1 MRMPRRTLTL
11 SALCLAA
18 AAFGQIGDKAGEP
31 MVPLVPDNLIP
42 PSPAHTPQEQLK
54 TFQIAKG
61 YQISLVASDPQVGDP
76 VAAQFGPD
84 GRLWVVEMQGY
95 MPNLDG
101 TTEDQPHGRV
111 VVLEDKDGDGIFET
125 STVFLDKVVMPR
137 ALALHRDGV
146 LVGAPPHLWFCR
158 DTNGDGKADEKIEVA
173 TDFGVRVDPS
183 RPQLANPERAP
194 NAMLWGHDNWLYVG
208 AYTARF
214 KFKDGRWL
222 RGLSN
227 FRGQWGLSQDDFGH
241 LYHNSNSDQMRAD
254 VIPSSYLNRNPNLG
268 RATGLNWKVA
278 KEQLVWPIRVNPGI
292 NRGYRPEMLREFKL
306 KEFTAAC
313 APWIYRADLFPA
325 DAYGNAFVCE
335 PAGNLIKRNVVKSE
349 GGALV
354 GTPYYDQTEF
364 LASTDERFRPVNLLT
379 GPDGALYV
387 IDLYRGII
395 QHRIS
400 LTTYLREQIVKR
412 GLDKPL
418 ALGRV
423 WRIAPEGATEF
434 KTAKKLSAM
443 TPAELVAEL
452 ASGNSWRRETAQRL
466 LVEAAPDAAVDA
478 ALVALAKDSPFATP
492 MGRVHALWTLEGRG
506 AVKAEAVLAG
516 MAHDDPRVRAAAIRV
531 SEALMASPDRD
542 AIVARWTELA
552 ATEAVTEV
560 QQQLA
565 LSIGE
570 AKSLAADLAGAALIT
585 RAGEVAFIQDAFISG
600 LEGREVGLFEVVMK
614 KPTDYAKTLPA
625 ALLRCVFSTR
635 KPAQV
640 EKALAIIAALPLKSQ
655 QVTLLGSL
663 VTHPTIT
670 AKRPVKL
677 TAEPASLV
685 KLSKSKDAAM
695 VKALAWFKS
704 TVVWP
709 GKPGVVVPV
718 VKALTNEQQILFDSG
733 KQTFAGLCAACHQ
746 PTGKGLDGLA
756 PPLADS
762 EWVNGDPE
770 RIIKVVMHG
779 LRGPIKVKG
788 VAYSYDMPAAG
799 FLTDEQ
805 IAGVLTYIRREWDH
819 EAAPVPL
826 DLVQKIRA
834 ETKGRT
840 DAWTEGELQK
850 K

>member
-11 SALCLAA
+11 AALCLAA
-18 AAFGQIGDKAGEP
+18 ASFAQIGDKVGEP
-31 MVPLVPDNLIP
+31 QMQLVPENLIP
-42 PSPAHTPQEQLK
+42 PSPAHTPQEELK

-61 YQISLVASDPQVGDP
+61 YQISLVASDPQIGDP

-84 GRLWVVEMQGY
+84 GRLWIVEMQGY

-101 TTEDQPHGRV
+101 TTEDQPHGRLS
-111 VVLEDKDGDGIFET
+111 VLEDTNGDGVFDK
-125 STVFLDKVVMPR
+125 STVFLDNIVMPR
-137 ALALHRDGV
+137 AIALHRDGV

-173 TDFGVRVDPS
+173 TDFGVRVDPA

-194 NAMLWGHDNWLYVG
+194 NALLWGHDNWLYVG
-208 AYTARF
+208 AYAARF

-268 RATGLNWKVA
+268 RTTGLNWKVA

-423 WRIAPEGATEF
+423 WRIAPEGAAVAP
-434 KTAKKLSAM
+434 AKKLSAM

-614 KPTDYAKTLPA
+614 KPADYAKTLPA

-663 VTHPTIT
+663 ATHPTVT

-677 TAEPASLV
+677 AAEPASLA
-685 KLSKSKDAAM
+685 KLAKSKDTAM

>member
-1 MRMPRRTLTL
+1 MRMPRRTLPL
-11 SALCLAA
+11 AALCLAA
-18 AAFGQIGDKAGEP
+18 AAFAQIGDKAGEP
-31 MVPLVPDNLIP
+31 QVQLVPDNQIP
-42 PSPAHTPQEQLK
+42 PSPALTPQQQLK
-54 TFQIAKG
+54 TFQLAKG
-61 YQISLVASDPQVGDP
+61 FQISLVASDPQVGDP

-95 MPNLDG
+95 MPDLDG

-111 VVLEDKDGDGIFET
+111 VVLEDKDGDGVFET

-137 ALALHRDGV
+137 AIALHRDGV

-158 DTNGDGKADEKIEVA
+158 DTNGDGKADEKTEIA

-194 NAMLWGHDNWLYVG
+194 NALLWGHDGWLYAG

-214 KFKDGRWL
+214 KFKDGRWV

-241 LYHNSNSDQMRAD
+241 LFHNSNSDQMRAD
-254 VIPSSYLNRNPNLG
+254 VIPSAYLNRNPNLG
-268 RATGLNWKVA
+268 RTTGLNWKVA
-278 KEQLVWPIRVNPGI
+278 KEQFVWPIRVNPGI
-292 NRGYRPEMLREFKL
+292 NRGYRPEMLRDFKL
-306 KEFTAAC
+306 KECTAAC
-313 APWIYRADLFPA
+313 GPWVYRSDLFPA

-354 GTPYYDQTEF
+354 ATPYYDQTEF

-423 WRIAPEGATEF
+423 WRIAPEGAVVAP
-434 KTAKKLSAM
+434 AKKLSAM
-443 TPAELVAEL
+443 SPTELVAEL

-466 LVEAAPDAAVDA
+466 LVEAAPDAALDA
-478 ALVALAKDSPFATP
+478 ALVALAKDSASP

-516 MAHDDPRVRAAAIRV
+516 MAHADPRVRAAAIRV

-552 ATEAVTEV
+552 GTEDVTEV

-565 LSIGE
+565 LSLGE
-570 AKSLAADLAGAALIT
+570 AKSPAADLVGAALIT
-585 RAGEVAFIQDAFISG
+585 RASEVAFIQDAFLSG
-600 LEGREVGLFEVVMK
+600 LEGREIDLFEAVLK
-614 KPTDYAKTLPA
+614 KPAAYPKTLPA

-655 QVTLLGSL
+655 QLTLLGSL
-663 VTHPTIT
+663 ATHPTVT

-677 TAEPASLV
+677 AAEPASLA

-718 VKALTNEQQILFDSG
+718 VKPLTNEEQALFDNG

-770 RIIKVVMHG
+770 RINKVVMHG

-788 VAYSYDMPAAG
+788 LSYSYDMPAAG
-799 FLTDEQ
+799 FLSDEQ

-819 EAAPVPL
+819 EASPVPV
-826 DLVQKIRA
+826 DLVKKIR
-834 ETKGRT
+834 EEHKGRT
-840 DAWTEGELQK
+840 DAWTEPELGK

>member
-1 MRMPRRTLTL
+1 MRMPRRTLSL
-11 SALCLAA
+11 VALCLAA
-18 AAFGQIGDKAGEP
+18 VACAQIGDKAGEAQ
-31 MVPLVPDNLIP
+31 MQLVPDALIP
-42 PSPAHTPQEQLK
+42 PSPALTPQEELK

-61 YQISLVASDPQVGDP
+61 YQISLAASDPQVGDP

-95 MPNLDG
+95 MPDLDG

-111 VVLEDKDGDGIFET
+111 VVLEDKDGDGVFET
-125 STVFLDKVVMPR
+125 SRVFLDKVVMPR

-158 DTNGDGKADEKIEVA
+158 DTNGDGKADEKTEVA
-173 TDFGVRVDPS
+173 TDFGVRVDPA
-183 RPQLANPERAP
+183 RPALANPERAP
-194 NAMLWGHDNWLYVG
+194 NALLWGHDNWLYVG

-214 KFKDGRWL
+214 KFKDGRWV

-227 FRGQWGLSQDDFGH
+227 FRGQWGLSQDDYGH
-241 LYHNSNSDQMRAD
+241 LFHNSNSDQMRAD

-268 RATGLNWKVA
+268 RTTGLNWKVA

-313 APWIYRADLFPA
+313 SPTIYRSDFFPA

-349 GGALV
+349 GGTLV
-354 GTPYYDQTEF
+354 ATPYYDQTEF

-423 WRIAPEGATEF
+423 WRIAPEGAAIVP
-434 KTAKKLSAM
+434 AKKLSAM

-466 LVEAAPDAAVDA
+466 LVEAAPDAAIDA
-478 ALVALAKDSPFATP
+478 ALVALAKDSASP

-516 MAHDDPRVRAAAIRV
+516 MAHADPRVRAAAIRV
-531 SEALMASPDRD
+531 SESLMATPDRD

-552 ATEAVTEV
+552 VSETVTEV

-570 AKSLAADLAGAALIT
+570 AKSPSADLAGAALVT
-585 RAGEVAFIQDAFISG
+585 RAADVAFIQDAFVSG
-600 LEGREVGLFEVVMK
+600 LEGREIDLFEAVLK
-614 KPTDYAKTLPA
+614 KPAAYAKTLPA

-640 EKALAIIAALPLKSQ
+640 EKALAIIAALPLRSQ

-663 VTHPTIT
+663 TTHPTVT

-677 TAEPASLV
+677 AAEPASLA

-709 GKPGVVVPV
+709 GKPGVIVPV
-718 VKALTNEQQILFDSG
+718 VKPLTNAEQAMFDSG

-746 PTGKGLDGLA
+746 PTGRGLEGLA

-788 VAYSYDMPAAG
+788 LSYSYDMPAAG
-799 FLTDEQ
+799 FLSDEQ

-819 EAAPVPL
+819 EASPVSL

-840 DAWTEGELQK
+840 DAWTEGELLK

>member
-1 MRMPRRTLTL
+1 MRMPRRTL
-11 SALCLAA
+11 SVAALCLAA
-18 AAFGQIGDKAGEP
+18 AVSAQIGDKAGEP
-31 MVPLVPDNLIP
+31 QMQLVPDALIP
-42 PSPAHTPQEQLK
+42 PAPVLTPQQELK
-54 TFQIAKG
+54 TFQLAKG

-95 MPNLDG
+95 MPDLDG

-111 VVLEDKDGDGIFET
+111 VVLEDKDGDGVFET

-137 ALALHRDGV
+137 AIALHRDGV

-183 RPQLANPERAP
+183 RPALANPERAP
-194 NAMLWGHDNWLYVG
+194 NALLWGHDNWLYVG

-214 KFKDGRWL
+214 KFNDGRWV

-241 LYHNSNSDQMRAD
+241 LFHNSNSDQLRAD
-254 VIPSSYLNRNPNLG
+254 VIPSSYLNRSPNLG
-268 RATGLNWKVA
+268 RTTGLNWKVA

-354 GTPYYDQTEF
+354 ATPYYDQAEF

-423 WRIAPEGATEF
+423 WRIAPEGAVVAP
-434 KTAKKLSAM
+434 AKKLSAM
-443 TPAELVAEL
+443 TPTELVTEL
-452 ASGNSWRRETAQRL
+452 ARGNAWRRETAQRL
-466 LVEAAPDAAVDA
+466 LVEAAPDATLDA
-478 ALVALAKDSPFATP
+478 ALVACAQESAAP

-516 MAHDDPRVRAAAIRV
+516 MAHADPRVRAAAIRV
-531 SEALMASPDRD
+531 SEALMASPERD
-542 AIVARWTELA
+542 AIVARWIELA
-552 ATEAVTEV
+552 ATETVTEV

-565 LSIGE
+565 LSLGE
-570 AKSLAADLAGAALIT
+570 AKSPAADLAGAALVT
-585 RAGEVAFIQDAFISG
+585 RAADVAFIQDAFVSG
-600 LEGREVGLFEVVMK
+600 LEGREVDLFEVVMK
-614 KPTDYAKTLPA
+614 KPADFAKTLPA

-640 EKALAIIAALPLKSQ
+640 EKALAIIAGLPFKSQ
-655 QVTLLGSL
+655 QLTLLGSL
-663 VTHPTIT
+663 ATHPTVT

-677 TAEPASLV
+677 AAEPASLA
-685 KLSKSKDAAM
+685 KLAKSKDAGM
-695 VKALAWFKS
+695 IKALAWFKS

-718 VKALTNEQQILFDSG
+718 VKPLTNQEQALFDSG
-733 KQTFAGLCAACHQ
+733 KQTFLGLCAACHQ
-746 PTGKGLDGLA
+746 TTGKGLDGLA

-788 VAYSYDMPAAG
+788 STYSYDMPAAG

-805 IAGVLTYIRREWDH
+805 IAGVLTYVRREWDH
-819 EAAPVPL
+819 EASPVPVE
-826 DLVQKIRA
+826 LVRKIRA

-840 DAWTEGELQK
+840 DAWTEPELSSR
-850 K
+850 

>member
-11 SALCLAA
+11 TALCLAA
-18 AAFGQIGDKAGEP
+18 ASLAQIGDKVGEP
-31 MVPLVPDNLIP
+31 QMQLVPENLIP
-42 PSPAHTPQEQLK
+42 PSPAHTPQEELK

-61 YQISLVASDPQVGDP
+61 YQISLVASDPQIGDP

-84 GRLWVVEMQGY
+84 GRLWIVEMQGY

-101 TTEDQPHGRV
+101 TTEDQPHGRIS
-111 VVLEDKDGDGIFET
+111 VLEDTNGDGVFDK
-125 STVFLDKVVMPR
+125 STVFLDNIVMPR
-137 ALALHRDGV
+137 AIALHRDGV

-173 TDFGVRVDPS
+173 TDFGVRVDPA

-194 NAMLWGHDNWLYVG
+194 NALLWGHDNWLYVG
-208 AYTARF
+208 AYAARF

-241 LYHNSNSDQMRAD
+241 LFHNSNSDQMRAD

-268 RATGLNWKVA
+268 RTTGLNWKVA

-313 APWIYRADLFPA
+313 SPWIYRADLFPA

-349 GGALV
+349 GGTLV
-354 GTPYYDQTEF
+354 ATPYYDQTEF

-423 WRIAPEGATEF
+423 WRIAPEGAVVAP
-434 KTAKKLSAM
+434 AKKLSAM
-443 TPAELVAEL
+443 PPAELVAEL

-466 LVEAAPDAAVDA
+466 LVEAAPGAAVDA
-478 ALVALAKDSPFATP
+478 ALVALAKDSASP

-552 ATEAVTEV
+552 ATEAATEV

-570 AKSLAADLAGAALIT
+570 AKSLESDLAGAALVT
-585 RAGEVAFIQDAFISG
+585 RAGEAAFIQDAFISG
-600 LEGREVGLFEVVMK
+600 LEGREIGLFEVVMK
-614 KPTDYAKTLPA
+614 KPTAYAKTLPA

-640 EKALAIIAALPLKSQ
+640 EKALAIIGALPLKSQ

-663 VTHPTIT
+663 ATHPTVT

-677 TAEPASLV
+677 TAEPASLA
-685 KLSKSKDAAM
+685 KLAKSKDAAM

-718 VKALTNEQQILFDSG
+718 VKALTNDQQILFDSG

-746 PTGKGLDGLA
+746 PTGKGLEGLA

-788 VAYSYDMPAAG
+788 LSYSYDMPAAG

-819 EAAPVPL
+819 EASPVPL

-840 DAWTEGELQK
+840 DAWTESELQK

>member
-1 MRMPRRTLTL
+1 MRMPRRTLSL
-11 SALCLAA
+11 AALCLAA
-18 AAFGQIGDKAGEP
+18 AACAQIGDKAGEAQ
-31 MVPLVPDNLIP
+31 MQLVPDGLIP
-42 PSPAHTPQEQLK
+42 PSPALTPQEELK

-61 YQISLVASDPQVGDP
+61 YQISLAASDPQVGDP

-95 MPNLDG
+95 MPDLDA

-111 VVLEDKDGDGIFET
+111 VVLEDKDGDGVFET

-173 TDFGVRVDPS
+173 TDFGVRVDPA

-214 KFKDGRWL
+214 KFKDGRWQ

-227 FRGQWGLSQDDFGH
+227 FRGQWGLAQDDYGH
-241 LYHNSNSDQMRAD
+241 LFHNSNSDQMRAD

-268 RATGLNWKVA
+268 RTTGLNWKVA

-313 APWIYRADLFPA
+313 SPYIYRSDLFPG

-349 GGALV
+349 GGTLV
-354 GTPYYDQTEF
+354 ATPYYDQTEF

-379 GPDGALYV
+379 GPEGALYV

-423 WRIAPEGATEF
+423 WRIAPEGAAVVP
-434 KTAKKLSAM
+434 AKKLSAM

-466 LVEAAPDAAVDA
+466 LVEAAQDDAIDA
-478 ALVALAKDSPFATP
+478 ALVALAKDSTSP

-516 MAHDDPRVRAAAIRV
+516 MAHADPRVRAAAIRV
-531 SEALMASPDRD
+531 SESLMATSDRD

-552 ATEAVTEV
+552 ASEAVTEV

-570 AKSLAADLAGAALIT
+570 AKAPAADLAGAALVT
-585 RAGEVAFIQDAFISG
+585 RAADVAFIQDAFVSG
-600 LEGREVGLFEVVMK
+600 LEGREIDLLEAVLK
-614 KPTDYAKTLPA
+614 KPAAYAKTLPA

-640 EKALAIIAALPLKSQ
+640 EKALAIIAALPLRSQ

-663 VTHPTIT
+663 TTHPTVT

-677 TAEPASLV
+677 AAEPASLA

-695 VKALAWFKS
+695 IKALAWFKS

-709 GKPGVVVPV
+709 GKPGVVVSV
-718 VKALTNEQQILFDSG
+718 VKPLTNEQQLLFDSG
-733 KQTFAGLCAACHQ
+733 KQTYAGLCTACHQ
-746 PTGKGLDGLA
+746 PTGKGLEGLA

-770 RIIKVVMHG
+770 RIVKVVMHG

-788 VAYSYDMPAAG
+788 LSYNYDMPAAG
-799 FLTDEQ
+799 FLSDEQ

-819 EAAPVPL
+819 EASPVPL

-840 DAWTEGELQK
+840 DAWTEGEFK
-850 K
+850 AK

>member
-1 MRMPRRTLTL
+1 MRMPRRTLSL
-11 SALCLAA
+11 AALCLAA
-18 AAFGQIGDKAGEP
+18 AACAQIGDKAGEAQ
-31 MVPLVPDNLIP
+31 MQLVPDGLIP
-42 PSPAHTPQEQLK
+42 PSPALTPQEELK

-61 YQISLVASDPQVGDP
+61 YQISLAASDPQVGDP

-95 MPNLDG
+95 MPDLDA

-111 VVLEDKDGDGIFET
+111 VVLEDKDGDGVFET

-173 TDFGVRVDPS
+173 TDFGVRVDPA

-214 KFKDGRWL
+214 KFKDGRWQ

-227 FRGQWGLSQDDFGH
+227 FRGQWGLSQDDYGH
-241 LYHNSNSDQMRAD
+241 LFHNSNSDQMRAD

-268 RATGLNWKVA
+268 RTSGLNWKVA

-313 APWIYRADLFPA
+313 SPYIYRSDLFPG

-349 GGALV
+349 GGTLV
-354 GTPYYDQTEF
+354 ATPYYDQTEF
-364 LASTDERFRPVNLLT
+364 LASTDERFRPVSLLT
-379 GPDGALYV
+379 GPEGALYV

-418 ALGRV
+418 ALGRI
-423 WRIAPEGATEF
+423 WRIAPEGAAVVP
-434 KTAKKLSAM
+434 AKKLSAM

-466 LVEAAPDAAVDA
+466 LVEAAPDAAIDA
-478 ALVALAKDSPFATP
+478 ALVALAKDSTSP

-516 MAHDDPRVRAAAIRV
+516 MAHADPRVRAAAIRV
-531 SEALMASPDRD
+531 SESLMATSDRD
-542 AIVARWTELA
+542 AIVARWTSLA
-552 ATEAVTEV
+552 ASEAVTEV

-570 AKSLAADLAGAALIT
+570 AKAPAADLAGAALVT
-585 RAGEVAFIQDAFISG
+585 RAADVAFIQDAFVSG
-600 LEGREVGLFEVVMK
+600 LEGREIDLLEAVLK
-614 KPTDYAKTLPA
+614 KPAAYAKTLPA

-640 EKALAIIAALPLKSQ
+640 EKALAIIAALPLRSQ

-663 VTHPTIT
+663 TTHPTVT

-677 TAEPASLV
+677 AAEPASLA

-695 VKALAWFKS
+695 IKALAWFKN

-709 GKPGVVVPV
+709 GKPGVVVSV
-718 VKALTNEQQILFDSG
+718 VKPLTNEQQLLFDSG
-733 KQTFAGLCAACHQ
+733 KQTYAGLCTACHQ
-746 PTGKGLDGLA
+746 PTGKGLEGLA
-756 PPLADS
+756 PPLAES
-762 EWVNGDPE
+762 EWVLGDPE
-770 RIIKVVMHG
+770 RIVKVVMHG

-840 DAWTEGELQK
+840 DAWTEGEFK
-850 K
+850 AK

>member
-1 MRMPRRTLTL
+1 MRMPRRTLSL
-11 SALCLAA
+11 AALCLAA
-18 AAFGQIGDKAGEP
+18 VACAQIGDKAGEP
-31 MVPLVPDNLIP
+31 QMQLVPDALIP
-42 PSPAHTPQEQLK
+42 PSPALTPQEELK
-54 TFQIAKG
+54 TFQLAKG
-61 YQISLVASDPQVGDP
+61 YQISLAASDPQVGDP

-95 MPNLDG
+95 MPDLDG

-111 VVLEDKDGDGIFET
+111 VVMEDKDGDGVFET
-125 STVFLDKVVMPR
+125 STVFLDNVVMPR

-173 TDFGVRVDPS
+173 TDFGVRVDPA

-194 NAMLWGHDNWLYVG
+194 NALLWGHDNWLYVG

-214 KFKDGRWL
+214 KFKDGRWQ

-227 FRGQWGLSQDDFGH
+227 FHGQWGLSQDDYGH
-241 LYHNSNSDQMRAD
+241 LFHNSNSDQMRAD

-268 RATGLNWKVA
+268 RTTGLNWKVA

-313 APWIYRADLFPA
+313 SPTIYRSDFFPT

-349 GGALV
+349 GGTLV
-354 GTPYYDQTEF
+354 ATPYYDQTEF
-364 LASTDERFRPVNLLT
+364 LASTDERFRPVSLLT

-423 WRIAPEGATEF
+423 WRIAPEGAAVVP
-434 KTAKKLSAM
+434 AKKLSVM

-466 LVEAAPDAAVDA
+466 LVEAAPDATIDA
-478 ALVALAKDSPFATP
+478 ALVALAKDSTSP

-506 AVKAEAVLAG
+506 TVKAEAVLAG
-516 MAHDDPRVRAAAIRV
+516 MAHADPRVRAAATRV

-552 ATEAVTEV
+552 ATETVAEV

-570 AKSLAADLAGAALIT
+570 AKSLASDLAGAALVT
-585 RAGEVAFIQDAFISG
+585 RAGDVAFIQDAFVSG
-600 LEGREVGLFEVVMK
+600 LEGREIDLFEAVLK
-614 KPTDYAKTLPA
+614 KPAAFAKTLPA

-663 VTHPTIT
+663 TTHPTVT

-677 TAEPASLV
+677 AAEPASLA

-695 VKALAWFKS
+695 IKALAWFKS

-718 VKALTNEQQILFDSG
+718 VKPLTNEQQALFDSG

-746 PTGKGLDGLA
+746 PTGRGLEGLA

-762 EWVNGDPE
+762 EWVNGDQE

-788 VAYSYDMPAAG
+788 LSYSYDMPAAG
-799 FLTDEQ
+799 FLSDEQ

-819 EAAPVPL
+819 EASPVPL

-834 ETKGRT
+834 ETKGRS
-840 DAWTEGELQK
+840 DAWTEGELLK
-850 K
+850 R

>member
-1 MRMPRRTLTL
+1 MPRRTLTL
-11 SALCLAA
+11 AVLCLAA
-18 AAFGQIGDKAGEP
+18 AALAQIGDKAGEP
-31 MVPLVPDNLIP
+31 QMQLVPDNQIP
-42 PSPAHTPQEQLK
+42 PAPARTPQEELK
-54 TFQIAKG
+54 TFQLAKG
-61 YQISLVASDPQVGDP
+61 FQISLVASDPQVGDP

-95 MPNLDG
+95 MPDLDG
-101 TTEDQPHGRV
+101 TTEDQPRGRV
-111 VVLEDKDGDGIFET
+111 VVLEDKDGDGVFET
-125 STVFLDKVVMPR
+125 STVFLDNVVMPR

-158 DTNGDGKADEKIEVA
+158 DTNGDGKADEKIEIA

-183 RPQLANPERAP
+183 RPALANPERAP
-194 NAMLWGHDNWLYVG
+194 NALLWGHDNWLYVG

-214 KFKDGRWL
+214 KFKDGRWV

-241 LYHNSNSDQMRAD
+241 LFHNSNSDQLRAD
-254 VIPSSYLNRNPNLG
+254 VIPSSYLNRNPNLN
-268 RATGLNWKVA
+268 RTTGLNWKVA

-313 APWIYRADLFPA
+313 SPWIYRADLFPA

-354 GTPYYDQTEF
+354 ATPYYDQTEF

-387 IDLYRGII
+387 IDLYRGVI

-423 WRIAPEGATEF
+423 WRIAPEGVAVAR
-434 KTAKKLSAM
+434 AKKLSAM
-443 TPAELVAEL
+443 TPTELVAEL
-452 ASGNSWRRETAQRL
+452 ASGNAWRRETAQRL
-466 LVEAAPDAAVDA
+466 LVEASPDATIDA
-478 ALVALAKDSPFATP
+478 ALVALAKDSASP

-516 MAHDDPRVRAAAIRV
+516 MAHVDPRVRAAAIRV
-531 SEALMASPDRD
+531 SESLMASSDRD

-552 ATEAVTEV
+552 ATETVTEV
-560 QQQLA
+560 QQQIA

-570 AKSLAADLAGAALIT
+570 AKSLESDLAGAALVT
-585 RAGEVAFIQDAFISG
+585 RAGDVAFIQDAFLSG
-600 LEGREVGLFEVVMK
+600 LEGREIGLFEAVMK
-614 KPTDYAKTLPA
+614 KPADYAKTLPA

-663 VTHPTIT
+663 ATHPTVT

-677 TAEPASLV
+677 AAEPASLA
-685 KLSKSKDAAM
+685 KLAKSKDTAM
-695 VKALAWFKS
+695 IKALAWFKS

-718 VKALTNEQQILFDSG
+718 VKPLTNEEQALFDSG

-746 PTGKGLDGLA
+746 TTGKGLDGLA

-788 VAYSYDMPAAG
+788 NSYSYDMPAAG
-799 FLTDEQ
+799 FLSDEQ

-819 EAAPVPL
+819 EASPVPL
-826 DLVQKIRA
+826 DLVKKVRA

-840 DAWTEGELQK
+840 DAWTEGELQNK
-850 K
+850 

>member
-1 MRMPRRTLTL
+1 MRMPRRTLSL
-11 SALCLAA
+11 AALCLAA
-18 AAFGQIGDKAGEP
+18 VACAQIGDKAGEAQ
-31 MVPLVPDNLIP
+31 MQLVPDGLIP
-42 PSPAHTPQEQLK
+42 PSPARTPQEELK

-61 YQISLVASDPQVGDP
+61 YQISLAASDPQVGDP

-95 MPNLDG
+95 MPDLDG
-101 TTEDQPHGRV
+101 THEDQPHGRV
-111 VVLEDKDGDGIFET
+111 VVLEDKDGDGVFET
-125 STVFLDKVVMPR
+125 STVFLDNVVMPR

-173 TDFGVRVDPS
+173 TDFGVRVDPA
-183 RPQLANPERAP
+183 RPALANPERAP
-194 NAMLWGHDNWLYVG
+194 NALLWGHDNWLYVG

-214 KFKDGRWL
+214 KFKDGRWV

-227 FRGQWGLSQDDFGH
+227 FRGQWGLSQDDYGH
-241 LYHNSNSDQMRAD
+241 LFHNSNSDQMRAD

-268 RATGLNWKVA
+268 RTTGLNWKVA

-313 APWIYRADLFPA
+313 SPTIYRSDFFPG

-354 GTPYYDQTEF
+354 ATPYYDQTEF

-423 WRIAPEGATEF
+423 WRIAPEGAAVVP
-434 KTAKKLSAM
+434 AKKLSVM

-466 LVEAAPDAAVDA
+466 LVEAAPDATIDA
-478 ALVALAKDSPFATP
+478 ALVALAKDSTSP

-516 MAHDDPRVRAAAIRV
+516 MAHSDPRVRAAAIRV
-531 SEALMASPDRD
+531 SESLMATPDRD
-542 AIVARWTELA
+542 AIVARWTELT

-570 AKSLAADLAGAALIT
+570 AKSLAADLAGAALVT
-585 RAGEVAFIQDAFISG
+585 RAGDVAFIQDAFVSG
-600 LEGREVGLFEVVMK
+600 LEGREIDLFEAVLK
-614 KPTDYAKTLPA
+614 KPAAYAKTLPA

-663 VTHPTIT
+663 TTHPTVT

-677 TAEPASLV
+677 AAEPASLA
-685 KLSKSKDAAM
+685 KFSKSKDAAM

-709 GKPGVVVPV
+709 GKPGVVVSV
-718 VKALTNEQQILFDSG
+718 VKPLTNEQQILFDSG

-746 PTGKGLDGLA
+746 PTGRGLEGLA

-762 EWVNGDPE
+762 EWVNGDQE
-770 RIIKVVMHG
+770 RIVKVVMHG

-788 VAYSYDMPAAG
+788 LSYSYDMPAAG
-799 FLTDEQ
+799 FLSDEQ

-819 EAAPVPL
+819 EASPVPL
-826 DLVQKIRA
+826 DLVQKIRT

-840 DAWTEGELQK
+840 DAWTEGEFK
-850 K
+850 AK

>member
-1 MRMPRRTLTL
+1 MRMPRRTLPL
-11 SALCLAA
+11 AALCLAA
-18 AAFGQIGDKAGEP
+18 VACAQIGDKAGEAQ
-31 MVPLVPDNLIP
+31 MQLVPEGLIP
-42 PSPAHTPQEQLK
+42 PSPALTPQEELK

-61 YQISLVASDPQVGDP
+61 YQISLAASDPQVGDP

-95 MPNLDG
+95 MPDLDA

-111 VVLEDKDGDGIFET
+111 VVLEDKDGDGVFET

-173 TDFGVRVDPS
+173 TDFGVRVDPA

-214 KFKDGRWL
+214 KFKDGRWQ

-227 FRGQWGLSQDDFGH
+227 FRGQWGLSQDDYGH
-241 LYHNSNSDQMRAD
+241 LFHNSNSDQMRAD

-268 RATGLNWKVA
+268 RTTGLNWKVA

-313 APWIYRADLFPA
+313 SPYIYRSDLFPG

-349 GGALV
+349 GGTLV
-354 GTPYYDQTEF
+354 ATPYYDQTEF
-364 LASTDERFRPVNLLT
+364 LASTDERFRPVSLLT

-423 WRIAPEGATEF
+423 WRIAPEGAAVVP
-434 KTAKKLSAM
+434 AKKLSAM

-466 LVEAAPDAAVDA
+466 LVEAAPDAAIDA
-478 ALVALAKDSPFATP
+478 ALVAFAKDSTSP

-516 MAHDDPRVRAAAIRV
+516 MAHADPRVRAAAIRV
-531 SEALMASPDRD
+531 SESLMATSDRD

-552 ATEAVTEV
+552 ASEAVTEV

-570 AKSLAADLAGAALIT
+570 AKSPAADLAGAALVT
-585 RAGEVAFIQDAFISG
+585 RAADVAFIQDAFVSG
-600 LEGREVGLFEVVMK
+600 LEGREIDLFEAVLK
-614 KPTDYAKTLPA
+614 KPAAYAKTLPA

-640 EKALAIIAALPLKSQ
+640 EKALAIIAALPLRSQ

-663 VTHPTIT
+663 TTHPTVT

-677 TAEPASLV
+677 AAEPVSLA

-695 VKALAWFKS
+695 IKALAWFKN

-709 GKPGVVVPV
+709 GKPGVVVSV
-718 VKALTNEQQILFDSG
+718 VKPLTNEQQLLFDSG
-733 KQTFAGLCAACHQ
+733 KQTYAGLCTACHQ
-746 PTGKGLDGLA
+746 PTGKGLEGLA

-770 RIIKVVMHG
+770 RIVKVVMHG

-788 VAYSYDMPAAG
+788 LSYNYDMPAAG
-799 FLTDEQ
+799 FLSDEQ

-819 EAAPVPL
+819 EASPVPL

-840 DAWTEGELQK
+840 DAWTEGEFK
-850 K
+850 AK

>member
-1 MRMPRRTLTL
+1 MRMPRRTLPL
-11 SALCLAA
+11 AALCLAA
-18 AAFGQIGDKAGEP
+18 AACAQIGDKAGEAQ
-31 MVPLVPDNLIP
+31 MQLVPEGLIP
-42 PSPAHTPQEQLK
+42 PSPALTPQEELK

-61 YQISLVASDPQVGDP
+61 YQISLAASDPQVGDP

-95 MPNLDG
+95 MPDLDA

-111 VVLEDKDGDGIFET
+111 VVLEDKDGDGVFET

-173 TDFGVRVDPS
+173 TDFGVRVDPA

-194 NAMLWGHDNWLYVG
+194 NALLWGHDNWLYVG

-214 KFKDGRWL
+214 KFKDGRWQ

-227 FRGQWGLSQDDFGH
+227 FRGQWGLSQDDYGH
-241 LYHNSNSDQMRAD
+241 LFHNSNSDQMRAD

-268 RATGLNWKVA
+268 RTTGLNWKVA

-313 APWIYRADLFPA
+313 SPYIYRSDLFPG

-349 GGALV
+349 GGTLV
-354 GTPYYDQTEF
+354 ATPYYDQTEF
-364 LASTDERFRPVNLLT
+364 LASTDERFRPVSLLT

-423 WRIAPEGATEF
+423 WRIAPEGAAVVP
-434 KTAKKLSAM
+434 AKKLSAM

-466 LVEAAPDAAVDA
+466 LVEAAQDDAIDA
-478 ALVALAKDSPFATP
+478 ALVALAKDSTSP

-516 MAHDDPRVRAAAIRV
+516 MAHADPRVRAAAIRV
-531 SEALMASPDRD
+531 SESLMATSDRD

-552 ATEAVTEV
+552 ASEAVTEV

-570 AKSLAADLAGAALIT
+570 AKSPAADLAGAALVT
-585 RAGEVAFIQDAFISG
+585 RAADVAFIQDAFVSG
-600 LEGREVGLFEVVMK
+600 LEGREIDLFEAVLK
-614 KPTDYAKTLPA
+614 KPAAYAKTLPA

-640 EKALAIIAALPLKSQ
+640 EKALAIIAALPLRSQ

-663 VTHPTIT
+663 TTHPTVT

-677 TAEPASLV
+677 AAEPASLA

-695 VKALAWFKS
+695 IKALAWFKS

-709 GKPGVVVPV
+709 GKPGVVVSV
-718 VKALTNEQQILFDSG
+718 VKPLTNEQQLLFDSG
-733 KQTFAGLCAACHQ
+733 KQTYAGLCTACHQ
-746 PTGKGLDGLA
+746 PTGKGLEGLA

-788 VAYSYDMPAAG
+788 LSYNYDMPAAG
-799 FLTDEQ
+799 FLSDEQ

-819 EAAPVPL
+819 EASPVPL

-840 DAWTEGELQK
+840 DAWTEPELLK

>member
-42 PSPAHTPQEQLK
+42 PSPAHTPKEELK

-61 YQISLVASDPQVGDP
+61 YQISLVASDPQIGDP

-95 MPNLDG
+95 MPDLDG
-101 TTEDQPHGRV
+101 TNEDQPHGRV
-111 VVLEDKDGDGIFET
+111 VVLEDKDGDGVFET
-125 STVFLDKVVMPR
+125 STVFLDNIVMPR
-137 ALALHRDGV
+137 AIALHRDGV

-158 DTNGDGKADEKIEVA
+158 DTKGTGKCDERTEVA

-268 RATGLNWKVA
+268 RTTGLNWKVA

-423 WRIAPEGATEF
+423 WRIAPEGAAVAP
-434 KTAKKLSAM
+434 AKKLSEM

-466 LVEAAPDAAVDA
+466 LVEAAPDNAIDA

-506 AVKAEAVLAG
+506 TVKAEAVLAG

-614 KPTDYAKTLPA
+614 KPADYSKTLPT

-640 EKALAIIAALPLKSQ
+640 ERALAIIAALPLKSQ
-655 QVTLLGSL
+655 QLTLLGSL
-663 VTHPTIT
+663 ATHPTIT

-677 TAEPASLV
+677 SAEPASLA

-770 RIIKVVMHG
+770 RIVKVVMHG

-799 FLTDEQ
+799 FLSDEQ

-840 DAWTEGELQK
+840 DAWTEGELLK

>member
-61 YQISLVASDPQVGDP
+61 YQISLVASDPQIGDP

-95 MPNLDG
+95 MPDLDG
-101 TTEDQPHGRV
+101 TNEDQPHGRIS
-111 VVLEDKDGDGIFET
+111 VLEDTNGDGVFDK
-125 STVFLDKVVMPR
+125 STVFLDNVVMPR

-158 DTNGDGKADEKIEVA
+158 DTKGTGKCDERTEVA

-268 RATGLNWKVA
+268 RTTGLNWKVA

-466 LVEAAPDAAVDA
+466 LVEAAPDAAIDA
-478 ALVALAKDSPFATP
+478 ALVALAKDSAAP

-570 AKSLAADLAGAALIT
+570 AKSLAADLAGAALVT

-663 VTHPTIT
+663 ATHPTVT

-677 TAEPASLV
+677 AAEPASLA
-685 KLSKSKDAAM
+685 KLAKSKDTAM

-840 DAWTEGELQK
+840 DAWTEGELLK

>member
-1 MRMPRRTLTL
+1 MRMPRRTLPL
-11 SALCLAA
+11 AALCLAA
-18 AAFGQIGDKAGEP
+18 VAFAQIGDKAGEP
-31 MVPLVPDNLIP
+31 QMQLVPDNQIP
-42 PSPAHTPQEQLK
+42 PSPALTPREELK
-54 TFQIAKG
+54 TFQLAKG
-61 YQISLVASDPQVGDP
+61 YRISLVASDPQIGDP

-95 MPNLDG
+95 MPDLDG
-101 TTEDQPHGRV
+101 TNEDQPHGRV
-111 VVLEDKDGDGIFET
+111 VVLEDKDGDGVFET
-125 STVFLDKVVMPR
+125 STVFLDNIVMPR

-158 DTNGDGKADEKIEVA
+158 DTNGDGKADEKIEIA

-194 NAMLWGHDNWLYVG
+194 NALLWGHDNWLYVG

-241 LYHNSNSDQMRAD
+241 LFHNSNSDQMRAD

-268 RATGLNWKVA
+268 RTTGLNWKVA

-423 WRIAPEGATEF
+423 WRIAPEGAAVAP
-434 KTAKKLSAM
+434 AKKLSAM
-443 TPAELVAEL
+443 PPAELVAEL

-466 LVEAAPDAAVDA
+466 LVEAAPDAAIDA
-478 ALVALAKDSPFATP
+478 ALGALAKDSASP

-506 AVKAEAVLAG
+506 SVKAESVLAG
-516 MAHDDPRVRAAAIRV
+516 MAHADPRVRAAAIRV

-570 AKSLAADLAGAALIT
+570 AKSPAADLVGAALIT
-585 RAGEVAFIQDAFISG
+585 RASEVAFIQDAFLSG
-600 LEGREVGLFEVVMK
+600 LEGREIDLFEAVLK
-614 KPTDYAKTLPA
+614 KPAAYPKTLPA

-655 QVTLLGSL
+655 QLTLLGSL
-663 VTHPTIT
+663 ATHPTVT

-677 TAEPASLV
+677 AAEPASLA

-718 VKALTNEQQILFDSG
+718 VKPLTNEEQALFDNG

-770 RIIKVVMHG
+770 RIVKVVMHG

-788 VAYSYDMPAAG
+788 LSYSYDMPAAG
-799 FLTDEQ
+799 FLSDEQ

-819 EAAPVPL
+819 EASPVPL

>member
-1 MRMPRRTLTL
+1 MRMPRRTLPL
-11 SALCLAA
+11 AALCLAA
-18 AAFGQIGDKAGEP
+18 VAFAQIGDKAGEP
-31 MVPLVPDNLIP
+31 QVQLVPDNQIP
-42 PSPAHTPQEQLK
+42 PSPALTPQQQLK

-61 YQISLVASDPQVGDP
+61 FQISLVASDPQVGDP

-95 MPNLDG
+95 MPDLDG

-111 VVLEDKDGDGIFET
+111 VVLEDKDGDGVFET

-137 ALALHRDGV
+137 AIALHRDGV

-158 DTNGDGKADEKIEVA
+158 DTNGDGKADEKTEIA

-194 NAMLWGHDNWLYVG
+194 NALLWGHDNWLYVG

-214 KFKDGRWL
+214 KFKDGRWV

-241 LYHNSNSDQMRAD
+241 LFHNSNSDQMRAD

-268 RATGLNWKVA
+268 RTTGLNWKVA
-278 KEQLVWPIRVNPGI
+278 KEQFVWPIRVNPGI

-354 GTPYYDQTEF
+354 ATPYYDQTEF

-387 IDLYRGII
+387 IDLYRGVI

-423 WRIAPEGATEF
+423 WRIAPEGAVVAP
-434 KTAKKLSAM
+434 AKKLSAM
-443 TPAELVAEL
+443 SPAELVAEL

-466 LVEAAPDAAVDA
+466 LVEAAPDAALDA
-478 ALVALAKDSPFATP
+478 ALVALAKDSASP

-506 AVKAEAVLAG
+506 AVKTEAVLAG
-516 MAHDDPRVRAAAIRV
+516 MAHADPRVRAAAIRV

-542 AIVARWTELA
+542 AILARWTELA
-552 ATEAVTEV
+552 ATEDATEV

-565 LSIGE
+565 LSLGE
-570 AKSLAADLAGAALIT
+570 AKSPAADLVGAVLIT
-585 RAGEVAFIQDAFISG
+585 RASEVAFIQDAFLSG
-600 LEGREVGLFEVVMK
+600 LEGREIDLFEAVLK
-614 KPTDYAKTLPA
+614 KPAAYPKTLPA

-655 QVTLLGSL
+655 QLTLLGSL
-663 VTHPTIT
+663 ATHPTVT

-677 TAEPASLV
+677 AAEPASLA

-718 VKALTNEQQILFDSG
+718 VKPLTNEEQALFDNG

-788 VAYSYDMPAAG
+788 LSYSYDMPAAG
-799 FLTDEQ
+799 FLSDEQ

-819 EAAPVPL
+819 EASPVPL

-840 DAWTEGELQK
+840 DAWTEAELQK
-850 K
+850 TK

>member
-1 MRMPRRTLTL
+1 MRMPRRTLSL
-11 SALCLAA
+11 AALCLAA
-18 AAFGQIGDKAGEP
+18 VASAQIGDKAGEP
-31 MVPLVPDNLIP
+31 QMQIVPDGLIP
-42 PSPAHTPQEQLK
+42 PAPARTPQEEMK
-54 TFQIAKG
+54 TFALAKG
-61 YQISLVASDPQVGDP
+61 YRISLVASDPQIGDP

-95 MPNLDG
+95 MPDLDG
-101 TTEDQPHGRV
+101 TTEDQPRGRIS
-111 VVLEDKDGDGIFET
+111 VLEDTDGDGVFDKA
-125 STVFLDKVVMPR
+125 TVFLDHIVMPR
-137 ALALHRDGV
+137 AIALHRDGV

-158 DTNGDGKADEKIEVA
+158 DTKGTGKCDEKTEIA

-183 RPQLANPERAP
+183 RPALANPERAP
-194 NAMLWGHDNWLYVG
+194 NALLWGHDNWLYVG

-214 KFKDGRWL
+214 KFKDGRWV

-241 LYHNSNSDQMRAD
+241 LFHNSNSDALRAD
-254 VIPSSYLNRNPNLG
+254 VIPSSYLNRNPNLN
-268 RATGLNWKVA
+268 RVTGLNWKVA
-278 KEQLVWPIRVNPGI
+278 KEQFVWPARVNPGI

-306 KEFTAAC
+306 KEYTAAC
-313 APWIYRADLFPA
+313 APWVYRADLFPA
-325 DAYGNAFVCE
+325 DAYGNVFVCE
-335 PAGNLIKRNVVKSE
+335 PAGNLISRDVVKSV
-349 GGALV
+349 GGALEAQ
-354 GTPYYDQTEF
+354 PYYDKAEF
-364 LASTDERFRPVNLLT
+364 LTSTDERFRPVNLLT

-423 WRIAPEGATEF
+423 WRIAPEGAAVAP
-434 KTAKKLSAM
+434 AKKLSAM

-452 ASGNSWRRETAQRL
+452 ASGNAWRRETAQRL
-466 LVEAAPDAAVDA
+466 LVEAAPDAAIDA
-478 ALVALAKDSPFATP
+478 ALVALAKESAAP

-506 AVKAEAVLAG
+506 VVKAEAVLAG
-516 MAHDDPRVRAAAIRV
+516 MAHADPRVRAAAIRL
-531 SEALMASPDRD
+531 SEALMATPDRE

-552 ATEAVTEV
+552 ATEAVAEV

-570 AKSLAADLAGAALIT
+570 AKSLTSDLAGAALVT
-585 RAGEVAFIQDAFISG
+585 RAADVAFIQDAFISG
-600 LEGREVGLFEVVMK
+600 LEGREIDVFEAVMK
-614 KPTDYAKTLPA
+614 KPADYPKTMPA

-655 QVTLLGSL
+655 QLTLLGSL
-663 VTHPTIT
+663 ATHPTVT

-677 TAEPASLV
+677 AAEPASLA

-718 VKALTNEQQILFDSG
+718 VKPLTNEEQALFDNG
-733 KQTFAGLCAACHQ
+733 RQTFAGLCAACHQ
-746 PTGKGLDGLA
+746 TTGKGLDGLA

-770 RIIKVVMHG
+770 RIVKVVMHG

-788 VAYSYDMPAAG
+788 NNYSYDMPAAG
-799 FLTDEQ
+799 FLSDEQ

-819 EAAPVPL
+819 ESAPVPL
-826 DLVQKIRA
+826 DLVKKVRA

-840 DAWTEGELQK
+840 DAWTEAELIK
-850 K
+850 AK

>member
-1 MRMPRRTLTL
+1 MRMPRRTLSL

-18 AAFGQIGDKAGEP
+18 AACAQIGDKAGEAQ
-31 MVPLVPDNLIP
+31 MQLVPEGLIP
-42 PSPAHTPQEQLK
+42 PSPALTPQEELK

-61 YQISLVASDPQVGDP
+61 YQISLAASDPQVGDP

-95 MPNLDG
+95 MPDLDA

-111 VVLEDKDGDGIFET
+111 VVLEDKDGDGVFET

-173 TDFGVRVDPS
+173 TDFGVRVDPA

-214 KFKDGRWL
+214 KFKDGRWQ

-227 FRGQWGLSQDDFGH
+227 FRGQWGLSQDDYGH
-241 LYHNSNSDQMRAD
+241 LFHNSNSDQMRAD

-268 RATGLNWKVA
+268 RTTGLNWKVA

-313 APWIYRADLFPA
+313 SPYIYRSDFFPG

-349 GGALV
+349 GGTLV
-354 GTPYYDQTEF
+354 ATPYYDQTEF
-364 LASTDERFRPVNLLT
+364 LASTDERFRPVSLLT
-379 GPDGALYV
+379 GPEGALYV

-418 ALGRV
+418 ALGRI
-423 WRIAPEGATEF
+423 WRIAPEGAAVVP
-434 KTAKKLSAM
+434 AKKLSAM

-466 LVEAAPDAAVDA
+466 LVEAAPDAAIDA
-478 ALVALAKDSPFATP
+478 ALVAFAKDSTSP

-506 AVKAEAVLAG
+506 VVKAEAVLAG
-516 MAHDDPRVRAAAIRV
+516 MAHADPRVRAAAIRV
-531 SEALMASPDRD
+531 SESLMATSDRD

-552 ATEAVTEV
+552 ASEAVTEV

-570 AKSLAADLAGAALIT
+570 AKAPAADLAGAALVT
-585 RAGEVAFIQDAFISG
+585 RAADVAFIQDAFVSG
-600 LEGREVGLFEVVMK
+600 LEGREIDLFEAVLK
-614 KPTDYAKTLPA
+614 KPAAYAKTLPA

-640 EKALAIIAALPLKSQ
+640 EKALAIIAALPLRSQ

-663 VTHPTIT
+663 TTHPTVT

-677 TAEPASLV
+677 AAEPASLA

-695 VKALAWFKS
+695 IKALAWFKN

-709 GKPGVVVPV
+709 GKPGVVVSV
-718 VKALTNEQQILFDSG
+718 VKPLTNEQQLLFDSG
-733 KQTFAGLCAACHQ
+733 KQTYAGLCTACHQ
-746 PTGKGLDGLA
+746 PTGKGLEGLA

-788 VAYSYDMPAAG
+788 LSYNYDMPAAG
-799 FLTDEQ
+799 FLSDEQ

-840 DAWTEGELQK
+840 DAWTEGEFK
-850 K
+850 AK

>member
-11 SALCLAA
+11 AVLCLAA
-18 AAFGQIGDKAGEP
+18 AALAQIGDKAGEP
-31 MVPLVPDNLIP
+31 QMQLVPDNQIP
-42 PSPAHTPQEQLK
+42 PAPARTPQEELK
-54 TFQIAKG
+54 TFQLAKG
-61 YQISLVASDPQVGDP
+61 FQISLVASDPQVGDP

-95 MPNLDG
+95 MPDLDG
-101 TTEDQPHGRV
+101 TTEDQPRGRV
-111 VVLEDKDGDGIFET
+111 VVLEDKDGDGVFET
-125 STVFLDKVVMPR
+125 STVFLDNVVMPR

-158 DTNGDGKADEKIEVA
+158 DTNGDGKADEKIEIA

-183 RPQLANPERAP
+183 RPALANPERAP
-194 NAMLWGHDNWLYVG
+194 NALLWGHDNWLYVG

-214 KFKDGRWL
+214 KFKDGRWV

-241 LYHNSNSDQMRAD
+241 LFHNSNSDQLRAD
-254 VIPSSYLNRNPNLG
+254 VIPSSYLNRNPNLN
-268 RATGLNWKVA
+268 RTTGLNWKVA

-313 APWIYRADLFPA
+313 SPWIYRADLFPA

-354 GTPYYDQTEF
+354 ATPYYDQTEF

-387 IDLYRGII
+387 IDLYRGVI

-423 WRIAPEGATEF
+423 WRIAPEGVAVAR
-434 KTAKKLSAM
+434 AKKLSAM
-443 TPAELVAEL
+443 TPTELVAEL
-452 ASGNSWRRETAQRL
+452 ASGNAWRRETAQRL
-466 LVEAAPDAAVDA
+466 LVEASPDATIDA
-478 ALVALAKDSPFATP
+478 ALVALAKDSASP

-516 MAHDDPRVRAAAIRV
+516 MAHVDPRVRAAAIRV
-531 SEALMASPDRD
+531 SESLMASSDRD

-552 ATEAVTEV
+552 ATETVTEV
-560 QQQLA
+560 QQQIA

-570 AKSLAADLAGAALIT
+570 AKSLESDLAGAALVT
-585 RAGEVAFIQDAFISG
+585 RAGDVAFIQDAFLSG
-600 LEGREVGLFEVVMK
+600 LEGREIGLFEAVMK
-614 KPTDYAKTLPA
+614 KPADYAKTLPA

-663 VTHPTIT
+663 ATHPTVT

-677 TAEPASLV
+677 AAEPASLA
-685 KLSKSKDAAM
+685 KLAKSKDTAM
-695 VKALAWFKS
+695 IKALAWFKS

-718 VKALTNEQQILFDSG
+718 VKPLTNEEQALFDSG

-746 PTGKGLDGLA
+746 TTGKGLDGLA

-788 VAYSYDMPAAG
+788 NSYSYDMPAAG
-799 FLTDEQ
+799 FLSDEQ

-819 EAAPVPL
+819 EASPVPL
-826 DLVQKIRA
+826 DLVKKVRA

-840 DAWTEGELQK
+840 DAWTEGELQNK
-850 K
+850 

>member
-1 MRMPRRTLTL
+1 MRMPRRIPL
-11 SALCLAA
+11 LAA
-18 AAFGQIGDKAGEP
+18 LWAASLCAQIGDKAGEP
-31 MVPLVPDNLIP
+31 QVQLVPDALIP
-42 PSPAHTPQEQLK
+42 AAPALTPQEELK
-54 TFQIAKG
+54 SFRIAKG
-61 YQISLVASDPQVGDP
+61 YQITLAASDPQVGDP

-95 MPNLDG
+95 MPDLDG
-101 TTEDQPHGRV
+101 TTEDQPRGRV
-111 VVLEDKDGDGIFET
+111 VVLEDKDGDGVFET
-125 STVFLDKVVMPR
+125 STVFLDNVVMPR

-158 DTNGDGKADEKIEVA
+158 DTDGDGKADEKTEVA

-194 NAMLWGHDNWLYVG
+194 NALLWGHDNWLYVG

-214 KFKDGRWL
+214 KFKDGRWV

-268 RATGLNWKVA
+268 RTTGLNWKVA

-292 NRGYRPEMLREFKL
+292 NRGYRPEMLRDFKL

-313 APWIYRADLFPA
+313 SPWIYRADLFPA

-354 GTPYYDQTEF
+354 ATPYYDQEEF

-423 WRIAPEGATEF
+423 WRIAPEGAVVAP
-434 KTAKKLSAM
+434 AKKLSAM
-443 TPAELVAEL
+443 SPSELVAEL
-452 ASGNSWRRETAQRL
+452 ASGNAWRRETAQRL
-466 LVEAAPDAAVDA
+466 LVEAAPDAALDA
-478 ALVALAKDSPFATP
+478 ALVALAKDSPAP

-516 MAHDDPRVRAAAIRV
+516 MAHADPRVRAAAIRV
-531 SEALMASPDRD
+531 SEALMASPERD
-542 AIVARWTELA
+542 AIVARWTALA
-552 ATEAVTEV
+552 AEEAVTEV

-565 LSIGE
+565 LSLGE
-570 AKSLAADLAGAALIT
+570 AKSAAVDLAGAALVT
-585 RAGEVAFIQDAFISG
+585 RAGETAFIQDAFLSG
-600 LEGREVGLFEVVMK
+600 LEGREIDLFEAVMR
-614 KPTDYAKTLPA
+614 KPADYAKTLPA

-655 QVTLLGSL
+655 QLTLLGSL
-663 VTHPTIT
+663 ATHPTVT

-677 TAEPASLV
+677 AAEPASLA
-685 KLSKSKDAAM
+685 KLAKSKDAAM
-695 VKALAWFKS
+695 AKALAWFKS

-718 VKALTNEQQILFDSG
+718 VKPLTNEEQALFDSG
-733 KQTFAGLCAACHQ
+733 RQTFAGLCAACHQ
-746 PTGKGLDGLA
+746 PTGKGLEGLA

-770 RIIKVVMHG
+770 RIVKVVMHG

-799 FLTDEQ
+799 FLSDEQ

-819 EAAPVPL
+819 EASPVPL
-826 DLVQKIRA
+826 ELVKKIRA

-840 DAWTEGELQK
+840 DAWTEPELARK
-850 K
+850 

>member
-1 MRMPRRTLTL
+1 MRMPRRTLPL
-11 SALCLAA
+11 AVLCLAA
-18 AAFGQIGDKAGEP
+18 VAFAQIGDKAGEP
-31 MVPLVPDNLIP
+31 QMQLVPDNQIP
-42 PSPAHTPQEQLK
+42 PSPARTPQDEMK

-61 YQISLVASDPQVGDP
+61 YQISLAASDPQIGDP

-95 MPNLDG
+95 MPDLDG
-101 TTEDQPHGRV
+101 TNEDQPHGRV
-111 VVLEDKDGDGIFET
+111 VVLEDKDGDGVFET
-125 STVFLDKVVMPR
+125 STVFLDNIVMPR
-137 ALALHRDGV
+137 AIALHRDGV

-194 NAMLWGHDNWLYVG
+194 NALLWGHDNWLYIG

-241 LYHNSNSDQMRAD
+241 LFHNSNSDQMRAD

-268 RATGLNWKVA
+268 RTTGLNWKVA
-278 KEQLVWPIRVNPGI
+278 TEQLVWPIRVNPGI

-354 GTPYYDQTEF
+354 ATPYYDQTEF

-387 IDLYRGII
+387 IDLYRGVI

-400 LTTYLREQIVKR
+400 LTTYLREQIVQR

-423 WRIAPEGATEF
+423 WRIAPEGAAVAP
-434 KTAKKLSAM
+434 AKKLSAM

-466 LVEAAPDAAVDA
+466 LVEAAPDAAIDA
-478 ALVALAKDSPFATP
+478 ALVALAKDSASP
-492 MGRVHALWTLEGRG
+492 MGRVHALWTLEGRA

-516 MAHDDPRVRAAAIRV
+516 MAHADPRVRAAAIRV

-585 RAGEVAFIQDAFISG
+585 RAGEVAFIQDAFLSG

-614 KPTDYAKTLPA
+614 KPADYSKTLPA

-640 EKALAIIAALPLKSQ
+640 ERALAIIAALPLKSQ
-655 QVTLLGSL
+655 QLTLLGSL
-663 VTHPTIT
+663 ATHPTIT

-677 TAEPASLV
+677 SAEPASLA

-770 RIIKVVMHG
+770 RIVKVVMHG

-788 VAYSYDMPAAG
+788 LSYSYDMPAAG
-799 FLTDEQ
+799 FLSDEQ

-819 EAAPVPL
+819 EASPVPL

-840 DAWTEGELQK
+840 DAWTEGELLK

>member
-1 MRMPRRTLTL
+1 MRMPRRTLSL
-11 SALCLAA
+11 AALCLAA
-18 AAFGQIGDKAGEP
+18 VACAQIGDKAGEAQ
-31 MVPLVPDNLIP
+31 MQLVPDGLIP
-42 PSPAHTPQEQLK
+42 PSPALTPQDELK

-61 YQISLVASDPQVGDP
+61 YQISLAASDPQVGDP

-95 MPNLDG
+95 MPDLDA

-111 VVLEDKDGDGIFET
+111 VVLEDKDGDGVFET

-173 TDFGVRVDPS
+173 TDFGVRVDPA

-194 NAMLWGHDNWLYVG
+194 NALLWGHDNWLYVG

-214 KFKDGRWL
+214 KFKDGRWQ

-227 FRGQWGLSQDDFGH
+227 FRGQWGLSQDDYGH
-241 LYHNSNSDQMRAD
+241 LFHNSNSDQMRAD

-268 RATGLNWKVA
+268 RTTGLNWKVA

-313 APWIYRADLFPA
+313 SPYIYRSDLFPG

-349 GGALV
+349 GGTLV
-354 GTPYYDQTEF
+354 ATPYYDQTEF
-364 LASTDERFRPVNLLT
+364 LASTDERFRPVSLLT

-423 WRIAPEGATEF
+423 WRIAPEGAAVVP
-434 KTAKKLSAM
+434 AKKLSAM

-466 LVEAAPDAAVDA
+466 LVEAAPDAAIDA
-478 ALVALAKDSPFATP
+478 ALVALAKDSASP
-492 MGRVHALWTLEGRG
+492 MGRMHALWTLEGRG

-516 MAHDDPRVRAAAIRV
+516 MAHADPRVRAAAIRV
-531 SEALMASPDRD
+531 SEVLVATSDRD

-552 ATEAVTEV
+552 ASEAVTEV

-570 AKSLAADLAGAALIT
+570 AKSPAADLAGAALVT
-585 RAGEVAFIQDAFISG
+585 RAADVAFIQDAFVSG
-600 LEGREVGLFEVVMK
+600 LEGREIDLFEAVLK
-614 KPTDYAKTLPA
+614 KPAAYAKTLPA

-640 EKALAIIAALPLKSQ
+640 EKALAIIAALPLRSQ
-655 QVTLLGSL
+655 QVLLLGSL
-663 VTHPTIT
+663 TTHPTVT

-677 TAEPASLV
+677 AAEPASLA

-695 VKALAWFKS
+695 IKALAWFKS

-718 VKALTNEQQILFDSG
+718 VKPLSNAEQAMFDSG

-746 PTGKGLDGLA
+746 PTGRGLEGLA

-788 VAYSYDMPAAG
+788 LSYSYDMPAAG
-799 FLTDEQ
+799 FLSDEQ

-819 EAAPVPL
+819 EASPVPL
-826 DLVQKIRA
+826 DLVQKVRA

-840 DAWTEGELQK
+840 DAWTEGELGK

>member
-1 MRMPRRTLTL
+1 MRMPRRTLSL
-11 SALCLAA
+11 AALCLAA
-18 AAFGQIGDKAGEP
+18 AACAQIGDKAGEAQ
-31 MVPLVPDNLIP
+31 MQLVPDGLIP
-42 PSPAHTPQEQLK
+42 PSPALTPQEELK

-61 YQISLVASDPQVGDP
+61 YRISLAASDPQVGDP

-95 MPNLDG
+95 MPDLDA

-111 VVLEDKDGDGIFET
+111 VVLEDKDGDGVFET

-173 TDFGVRVDPS
+173 TDFGVRVDPA

-194 NAMLWGHDNWLYVG
+194 NALLWGHDNWLYVG

-214 KFKDGRWL
+214 KFKDGRWQ

-227 FRGQWGLSQDDFGH
+227 FRGQWGLSQDDYGH
-241 LYHNSNSDQMRAD
+241 LFHNSNSDQMRAD

-268 RATGLNWKVA
+268 RTTGLNWKVA

-313 APWIYRADLFPA
+313 SPYIYRSDLFPG

-349 GGALV
+349 GGTLV
-354 GTPYYDQTEF
+354 ATPYYDQTEF

-423 WRIAPEGATEF
+423 WRIAPEGAAVVP
-434 KTAKKLSAM
+434 AKKLSAM

-466 LVEAAPDAAVDA
+466 LVEAAPDAAIDA
-478 ALVALAKDSPFATP
+478 ALVALAKDSASP

-516 MAHDDPRVRAAAIRV
+516 MAHADPRVRAAAIRV
-531 SEALMASPDRD
+531 SESLMATSDRD

-552 ATEAVTEV
+552 ASEAVTEV

-570 AKSLAADLAGAALIT
+570 AKSPAADLAGAALVT
-585 RAGEVAFIQDAFISG
+585 RAADVAFIQDAFVSG
-600 LEGREVGLFEVVMK
+600 LEGREIDLFEAVLK
-614 KPTDYAKTLPA
+614 KPAAYAKTLPA

-640 EKALAIIAALPLKSQ
+640 EKALAIIAALPLRSQ

-663 VTHPTIT
+663 TTHPTVT

-677 TAEPASLV
+677 AAEPASLA

-709 GKPGVVVPV
+709 GKPGVVVSV
-718 VKALTNEQQILFDSG
+718 VKPLTNEQQLLFDSG

-746 PTGKGLDGLA
+746 PTGRGLEGLA

-788 VAYSYDMPAAG
+788 LSYNYDMPAAG
-799 FLTDEQ
+799 FLSDEQ

-840 DAWTEGELQK
+840 DAWTEGEFK
-850 K
+850 AK

>member
-1 MRMPRRTLTL
+1 MRMPRRTLSL
-11 SALCLAA
+11 AALCLAA
-18 AAFGQIGDKAGEP
+18 AACAQIGDKAGEAQ
-31 MVPLVPDNLIP
+31 MQLVPEGLIP
-42 PSPAHTPQEQLK
+42 PSPALTPQEELK

-61 YQISLVASDPQVGDP
+61 YRISLAASDPQVGDP

-95 MPNLDG
+95 MPDLDA

-111 VVLEDKDGDGIFET
+111 VVLEDKDGDGVFET

-313 APWIYRADLFPA
+313 APWIYRADLFPV

-423 WRIAPEGATEF
+423 WRIAPEGAAVVP
-434 KTAKKLSAM
+434 AKKLSAM

-466 LVEAAPDAAVDA
+466 LVEAAPDAAIDA
-478 ALVALAKDSPFATP
+478 ALVALAKDSASP

-516 MAHDDPRVRAAAIRV
+516 MAHADPRVRAAAIRV
-531 SEALMASPDRD
+531 SESLMATSDRD

-552 ATEAVTEV
+552 ASEAVTEV

-570 AKSLAADLAGAALIT
+570 AKSPAADLAGAALVT
-585 RAGEVAFIQDAFISG
+585 RAADVAFIQDAFVSG
-600 LEGREVGLFEVVMK
+600 LEWREIDLFEAVLK
-614 KPTDYAKTLPA
+614 KPAAYAKTLPA

-640 EKALAIIAALPLKSQ
+640 EKALAIIAALPLRSQ
-655 QVTLLGSL
+655 QVLLLGSL
-663 VTHPTIT
+663 TTHPTVT

-677 TAEPASLV
+677 AAEPASLA

-709 GKPGVVVPV
+709 GKPGVVVSV
-718 VKALTNEQQILFDSG
+718 VKPLTNEQQLLFDSG
-733 KQTFAGLCAACHQ
+733 KQTYAGLCTACHQ
-746 PTGKGLDGLA
+746 PTGKGLEGLA

-788 VAYSYDMPAAG
+788 LSYNYDMPAAG
-799 FLTDEQ
+799 FLSDEQ

-819 EAAPVPL
+819 EASPVPL

-840 DAWTEGELQK
+840 DAWTEGEFK
-850 K
+850 AK

>member
-1 MRMPRRTLTL
+1 MRMPRRTLIL
-11 SALCLAA
+11 SAFCLAA

-42 PSPAHTPQEQLK
+42 PSPARTPQEELK

-61 YQISLVASDPQVGDP
+61 YQISLAASDPQIGDP

-101 TTEDQPHGRV
+101 TTEDQPRGRV
-111 VVLEDKDGDGIFET
+111 VVLEDKDGDGVFET
-125 STVFLDKVVMPR
+125 STVFLDKIVMPR
-137 ALALHRDGV
+137 AIALHRDGV

-268 RATGLNWKVA
+268 RTTGLNWKVA

-423 WRIAPEGATEF
+423 WRIAPEGAAVAP
-434 KTAKKLSAM
+434 AKKLSAM

-466 LVEAAPDAAVDA
+466 LVEAAPDATIDA
-478 ALVALAKDSPFATP
+478 ALVALAKSSAAP
-492 MGRVHALWTLEGRG
+492 MGRVHALWALEGRG

-542 AIVARWTELA
+542 VIVARWTELA

-614 KPTDYAKTLPA
+614 KPADYSKTLPA

-663 VTHPTIT
+663 ATHPTIT

-685 KLSKSKDAAM
+685 KLSKSKDVAM

-718 VKALTNEQQILFDSG
+718 VKALTNEQQVLFDSG

-746 PTGKGLDGLA
+746 PTGKGLEGLA
-756 PPLADS
+756 PPLVDS
-762 EWVNGDPE
+762 EWVNGDPD
-770 RIIKVVMHG
+770 RIVKVIMHG

-819 EAAPVPL
+819 EAAPVTL

-840 DAWTEGELQK
+840 DAWTEPELLK

>member
-1 MRMPRRTLTL
+1 MRMPRRTLSL
-11 SALCLAA
+11 AALCLAA
-18 AAFGQIGDKAGEP
+18 AACAQIGDKAGEAQ
-31 MVPLVPDNLIP
+31 MQLVPDGLIP
-42 PSPAHTPQEQLK
+42 PSPALTPQEELK

-61 YQISLVASDPQVGDP
+61 YQISLAASDPQVGDP

-95 MPNLDG
+95 MPDLDA

-111 VVLEDKDGDGIFET
+111 VVLEDKDGDGVFET

-173 TDFGVRVDPS
+173 TDFGVRVDPA

-214 KFKDGRWL
+214 KFKDGRWQ

-227 FRGQWGLSQDDFGH
+227 FRGQWGLSQDDYGH
-241 LYHNSNSDQMRAD
+241 LFHNSNSDQMRAD

-268 RATGLNWKVA
+268 RTTGLNWKVA

-313 APWIYRADLFPA
+313 SPYIYRSDLFPG

-349 GGALV
+349 GGTLV
-354 GTPYYDQTEF
+354 ATPYYDQTEF
-364 LASTDERFRPVNLLT
+364 LASTDERFRPVSLLT

-423 WRIAPEGATEF
+423 WRIAPEGAAVVP
-434 KTAKKLSAM
+434 AKKLSAM

-466 LVEAAPDAAVDA
+466 LVEAAPDAAIDA
-478 ALVALAKDSPFATP
+478 ALVALAKDSTSP

-516 MAHDDPRVRAAAIRV
+516 MAHADPRVRAAAIRV
-531 SEALMASPDRD
+531 SESLMATSDRD

-552 ATEAVTEV
+552 ASEAVTEV

-570 AKSLAADLAGAALIT
+570 AKSPATDLAGAALVT
-585 RAGEVAFIQDAFISG
+585 RAADVAFIQDAFVSG
-600 LEGREVGLFEVVMK
+600 LEGREIDLLEAVLK
-614 KPTDYAKTLPA
+614 KPAAYAKTLPA

-640 EKALAIIAALPLKSQ
+640 EKALAIIAALPLRSQ

-663 VTHPTIT
+663 TTHPTVT

-677 TAEPASLV
+677 AAEPASLA

-695 VKALAWFKS
+695 IKALAWFKN

-709 GKPGVVVPV
+709 GKPGVVVSV
-718 VKALTNEQQILFDSG
+718 VKPLTNEQQLLFDSG
-733 KQTFAGLCAACHQ
+733 KQTYAGLCTACHQ
-746 PTGKGLDGLA
+746 PTGKGLEGLA

-762 EWVNGDPE
+762 EWVKGDPE

-788 VAYSYDMPAAG
+788 LSYNYDMPAAG
-799 FLTDEQ
+799 FLSDEQ

-819 EAAPVPL
+819 EASPVPL

-840 DAWTEGELQK
+840 DAWTEGEFK
-850 K
+850 AK

>member
-1 MRMPRRTLTL
+1 MRMPRRTLSL
-11 SALCLAA
+11 AALCLVAVA
-18 AAFGQIGDKAGEP
+18 CAQIGDKAGEAQ
-31 MVPLVPDNLIP
+31 MQLVPDSLIP
-42 PSPAHTPQEQLK
+42 PSPPRTPQEELK

-61 YQISLVASDPQVGDP
+61 YQISLAASDPQVGDP

-95 MPNLDG
+95 MPDLDA

-111 VVLEDKDGDGIFET
+111 VVLEDKDGDGVFET
-125 STVFLDKVVMPR
+125 STVFLDNVVMPR

-173 TDFGVRVDPS
+173 TDFGVRVYPA

-194 NAMLWGHDNWLYVG
+194 NALLWGHDNWLYVG

-214 KFKDGRWL
+214 KFKDGRWQ

-227 FRGQWGLSQDDFGH
+227 FRGQWGLSQDDYGH
-241 LYHNSNSDQMRAD
+241 LFHNSNSDQMRAD

-268 RATGLNWKVA
+268 RTTGLNWKVA

-313 APWIYRADLFPA
+313 SPYIYRSDLFPG

-349 GGALV
+349 GGTLV
-354 GTPYYDQTEF
+354 ATPYYDQSEF
-364 LASTDERFRPVNLLT
+364 LASTDERFRPVSLLT

-423 WRIAPEGATEF
+423 WRIAPEGAAVVP
-434 KTAKKLSAM
+434 AKKLSAM

-466 LVEAAPDAAVDA
+466 LVEAAPDAAIDA
-478 ALVALAKDSPFATP
+478 ALVALAKDSASP
-492 MGRVHALWTLEGRG
+492 MGRLHALWTLEGRG

-516 MAHDDPRVRAAAIRV
+516 MAHADPRVRAAAIRV
-531 SEALMASPDRD
+531 SESLMATSDRD

-552 ATEAVTEV
+552 ATEVVTEV

-570 AKSLAADLAGAALIT
+570 AKSLAADLAGAALVT
-585 RAGEVAFIQDAFISG
+585 RAADVAFIQDAFVSG
-600 LEGREVGLFEVVMK
+600 LEGREIDLFEAVLK
-614 KPTDYAKTLPA
+614 KPAAYAKTLPA

-640 EKALAIIAALPLKSQ
+640 EKALAIIAALPLRSQ

-663 VTHPTIT
+663 TTHPTVT

-677 TAEPASLV
+677 AAEPASLA

-695 VKALAWFKS
+695 IKALAWFKS

-709 GKPGVVVPV
+709 GKPGVVVSV
-718 VKALTNEQQILFDSG
+718 VKPLTNAEQAMFDSG

-746 PTGKGLDGLA
+746 PTGRGLEGLA

-788 VAYSYDMPAAG
+788 LSYSYDMPAAG
-799 FLTDEQ
+799 FLSDEQ

-819 EAAPVPL
+819 EASPVPL

-840 DAWTEGELQK
+840 DAWTEGELGK

>member
-1 MRMPRRTLTL
+1 MRMPRRTLSL
-11 SALCLAA
+11 AALCLAA
-18 AAFGQIGDKAGEP
+18 AACAQIGDKAGEAQ
-31 MVPLVPDNLIP
+31 MQLVPDGLIP
-42 PSPAHTPQEQLK
+42 PSPALTPQEELK

-61 YQISLVASDPQVGDP
+61 YQISLAASDPQVGDP

-95 MPNLDG
+95 MPDLDA

-111 VVLEDKDGDGIFET
+111 VVLEDKDGDGVFET

-173 TDFGVRVDPS
+173 TDFGVRVDPA

-214 KFKDGRWL
+214 KFKDGRWQ

-227 FRGQWGLSQDDFGH
+227 FRGQWGLSQDDYGH
-241 LYHNSNSDQMRAD
+241 LFHNSNSDQMRAD

-268 RATGLNWKVA
+268 RTSGLNWKVA

-313 APWIYRADLFPA
+313 SPYIYRSDLFPG

-349 GGALV
+349 GGTLV
-354 GTPYYDQTEF
+354 ATPYYDQTEF
-364 LASTDERFRPVNLLT
+364 LASTDERFRPVSLLT
-379 GPDGALYV
+379 GPEGALYV

-423 WRIAPEGATEF
+423 WRIAPEGAAVVP
-434 KTAKKLSAM
+434 AKKLSAM

-466 LVEAAPDAAVDA
+466 LVEAAPDAAIDA
-478 ALVALAKDSPFATP
+478 ALVALAKDSTSP

-516 MAHDDPRVRAAAIRV
+516 MAHADPRVRAAAIRV
-531 SEALMASPDRD
+531 SESLMATSDRD

-552 ATEAVTEV
+552 ASEAVTEV

-570 AKSLAADLAGAALIT
+570 AKSPATDLAGAALVT
-585 RAGEVAFIQDAFISG
+585 RAADVAFIQDAFVSG
-600 LEGREVGLFEVVMK
+600 LEGREIDLLEAVLK
-614 KPTDYAKTLPA
+614 KPAAYAKTLPA

-640 EKALAIIAALPLKSQ
+640 EKALAIIAALPLRSQ

-663 VTHPTIT
+663 TTHPTVT

-677 TAEPASLV
+677 AAEPASLA

-695 VKALAWFKS
+695 IKALAWFKS

-709 GKPGVVVPV
+709 GKPGVVVSV
-718 VKALTNEQQILFDSG
+718 VKPLTNEQQLLFDSG
-733 KQTFAGLCAACHQ
+733 KQTYAGLCTACHQ
-746 PTGKGLDGLA
+746 PTGKGLEGLA

-788 VAYSYDMPAAG
+788 LSYNYDMPAAG
-799 FLTDEQ
+799 FLSDEQ

-840 DAWTEGELQK
+840 DAWTEGEFK
-850 K
+850 AK

>member
-1 MRMPRRTLTL
+1 MRMPRRTLSL
-11 SALCLAA
+11 AALCLAA
-18 AAFGQIGDKAGEP
+18 AACAQIGDKAGEAQ
-31 MVPLVPDNLIP
+31 MQLVPDGLIP
-42 PSPAHTPQEQLK
+42 PSPALTPQEELK

-61 YQISLVASDPQVGDP
+61 YQISLAASDPQVGDP

-95 MPNLDG
+95 MPDLDA

-111 VVLEDKDGDGIFET
+111 VVLEDKDGDGVFET

-173 TDFGVRVDPS
+173 TDFGVRVDPA

-214 KFKDGRWL
+214 KFKDGRWQ

-227 FRGQWGLSQDDFGH
+227 FRGQWGLSQDDYGH
-241 LYHNSNSDQMRAD
+241 LFHNSNSDQMRAD

-268 RATGLNWKVA
+268 RTSGLNWKVA

-313 APWIYRADLFPA
+313 SPYIYRSDLFPG

-349 GGALV
+349 GGTLV
-354 GTPYYDQTEF
+354 ATPYYDQTEF
-364 LASTDERFRPVNLLT
+364 LASTDERFRPVSLLT

-423 WRIAPEGATEF
+423 WRIAPEGAAVVP
-434 KTAKKLSAM
+434 AKKLSAM

-466 LVEAAPDAAVDA
+466 LVEAAQDDAIDA
-478 ALVALAKDSPFATP
+478 ALVALAKDSTSP

-516 MAHDDPRVRAAAIRV
+516 MAHADPRVRAAAIRV
-531 SEALMASPDRD
+531 SESLMATSDRD

-552 ATEAVTEV
+552 ASEAVTEV

-570 AKSLAADLAGAALIT
+570 AKSPAADLAGAALVT
-585 RAGEVAFIQDAFISG
+585 RAADVAFIQDAFVSG
-600 LEGREVGLFEVVMK
+600 LEGREIDLFEAVLK
-614 KPTDYAKTLPA
+614 KPAAYAKTLPA

-640 EKALAIIAALPLKSQ
+640 EKALAIISALPLRSQ

-663 VTHPTIT
+663 TTHPTVT

-677 TAEPASLV
+677 AAEPASLA
-685 KLSKSKDAAM
+685 KLSKSKDAAII
-695 VKALAWFKS
+695 KALAWFKN

-709 GKPGVVVPV
+709 GKPGVVVSV
-718 VKALTNEQQILFDSG
+718 VKPLTNEQQLLFDSG
-733 KQTFAGLCAACHQ
+733 KQTYAGLCTACHQ
-746 PTGKGLDGLA
+746 PTGKGLEGLA

-788 VAYSYDMPAAG
+788 LSYNYDMPAAG
-799 FLTDEQ
+799 FLSDEQ

-819 EAAPVPL
+819 EASPVPL

-840 DAWTEGELQK
+840 DAWTEGEFK
-850 K
+850 AK

>member
-1 MRMPRRTLTL
+1 MRMPRRTLSL
-11 SALCLAA
+11 AALCLAA
-18 AAFGQIGDKAGEP
+18 VACAQIGDKAGEAQ
-31 MVPLVPDNLIP
+31 MQLVPDGLIP
-42 PSPAHTPQEQLK
+42 PSPALTPQEELK

-61 YQISLVASDPQVGDP
+61 YRISLAASDPQVGDP

-95 MPNLDG
+95 MPDLDA

-111 VVLEDKDGDGIFET
+111 VVLEDKDGDGVFET

-173 TDFGVRVDPS
+173 TDFGVRVDPA

-194 NAMLWGHDNWLYVG
+194 NALLWGHDNWLYVG

-214 KFKDGRWL
+214 KFKDGRWQ

-227 FRGQWGLSQDDFGH
+227 FRGQWGLSQDDYGH
-241 LYHNSNSDQMRAD
+241 LFHNSNSDQMRAD

-268 RATGLNWKVA
+268 RTTGLNWKVA

-313 APWIYRADLFPA
+313 SPYIYRSDLFPG

-349 GGALV
+349 GGTLV
-354 GTPYYDQTEF
+354 ATPYYDQTEF

-423 WRIAPEGATEF
+423 WRIAPEGAAVVP
-434 KTAKKLSAM
+434 AKKLSAM

-466 LVEAAPDAAVDA
+466 LVEAAPDAAIDA
-478 ALVALAKDSPFATP
+478 ALVALAKDSASP
-492 MGRVHALWTLEGRG
+492 MGRVHVLWTLEGRG

-516 MAHDDPRVRAAAIRV
+516 MAHADPRVRAAAIRV
-531 SEALMASPDRD
+531 SESLMATSDRD

-552 ATEAVTEV
+552 ASEAVTEV

-570 AKSLAADLAGAALIT
+570 AKSPAADLAGAALVT
-585 RAGEVAFIQDAFISG
+585 RAADVAFIQDAFVSG
-600 LEGREVGLFEVVMK
+600 LEGREIDLFEAVLK
-614 KPTDYAKTLPA
+614 KPAAYAKTLPA

-640 EKALAIIAALPLKSQ
+640 EKALAIIAALPLRSQ
-655 QVTLLGSL
+655 QVLLLGSL
-663 VTHPTIT
+663 TTHPTVT

-677 TAEPASLV
+677 AAEPASLA

-695 VKALAWFKS
+695 IKALAWFKS

-709 GKPGVVVPV
+709 GKPGVVVSV
-718 VKALTNEQQILFDSG
+718 VKPLTNEQQLLFDSG
-733 KQTFAGLCAACHQ
+733 KQTYAGLCTACHQ
-746 PTGKGLDGLA
+746 PTGKGLEGLA

-788 VAYSYDMPAAG
+788 LSYSYDMPAAG
-799 FLTDEQ
+799 FLSDEQ

-819 EAAPVPL
+819 EASPVPL

-840 DAWTEGELQK
+840 DAWTEGEFK
-850 K
+850 AK

>member
-1 MRMPRRTLTL
+1 MRMPRRTLSL
-11 SALCLAA
+11 AALCLAA
-18 AAFGQIGDKAGEP
+18 AACAQIGDKAGEAQ
-31 MVPLVPDNLIP
+31 MQLVPDGLIP
-42 PSPAHTPQEQLK
+42 PSPALTPQEELK

-61 YQISLVASDPQVGDP
+61 YQISLAASDPQVGDP

-95 MPNLDG
+95 MPDLDA

-111 VVLEDKDGDGIFET
+111 VVLEDKDGDGVFET

-173 TDFGVRVDPS
+173 TDFGVRVDPA

-214 KFKDGRWL
+214 KFKDGRWQ

-227 FRGQWGLSQDDFGH
+227 FRGQWGLSQDDYGH
-241 LYHNSNSDQMRAD
+241 LFHNSNSDQMRAD

-268 RATGLNWKVA
+268 RTTGLNWKVA

-313 APWIYRADLFPA
+313 SPYIYRSDLFPG

-349 GGALV
+349 GGTLV
-354 GTPYYDQTEF
+354 ATPYYDQTEF
-364 LASTDERFRPVNLLT
+364 LASTDERFRPVSMLT
-379 GPDGALYV
+379 GPEGALYV

-423 WRIAPEGATEF
+423 WRIAPEGAAVVP
-434 KTAKKLSAM
+434 AKKLSAM

-466 LVEAAPDAAVDA
+466 LVEAAQDDAIDA
-478 ALVALAKDSPFATP
+478 ALVALAKDSTSP

-516 MAHDDPRVRAAAIRV
+516 MAHADPRVRAAAIRV
-531 SEALMASPDRD
+531 SESLMATSDRD

-552 ATEAVTEV
+552 ASEAVTEV

-570 AKSLAADLAGAALIT
+570 AKSPAADLAGAALVT
-585 RAGEVAFIQDAFISG
+585 RAADVAFIQDAFVSG
-600 LEGREVGLFEVVMK
+600 LEGREIDLLEAVLK
-614 KPTDYAKTLPA
+614 KPAAYAKTLPA

-640 EKALAIIAALPLKSQ
+640 EKALAIIAALPLRSQ

-663 VTHPTIT
+663 TTHPTVT

-677 TAEPASLV
+677 AAEPASLA

-695 VKALAWFKS
+695 IKALAWFKS

-709 GKPGVVVPV
+709 GKPGVVVSV
-718 VKALTNEQQILFDSG
+718 VKPLTNEQQLLFDSG
-733 KQTFAGLCAACHQ
+733 KQTYAGLCTACHQ
-746 PTGKGLDGLA
+746 PTGKGLEGLA

-788 VAYSYDMPAAG
+788 LSYNYDMPAAG
-799 FLTDEQ
+799 FLSDEQ

-840 DAWTEGELQK
+840 DAWTEGEFK
-850 K
+850 AK

>member
-1 MRMPRRTLTL
+1 MRMPRRTLSL
-11 SALCLAA
+11 AALCLAA
-18 AAFGQIGDKAGEP
+18 AACAQIGDKAGEAQ
-31 MVPLVPDNLIP
+31 MQLVPDGLIP
-42 PSPAHTPQEQLK
+42 PSPALTPQEELK

-61 YQISLVASDPQVGDP
+61 YQISLAASDPQVGDP

-95 MPNLDG
+95 MPDLDA

-111 VVLEDKDGDGIFET
+111 VVLEDKDGDGVFET

-173 TDFGVRVDPS
+173 TDFGVRVDPA

-214 KFKDGRWL
+214 KFKDGRWQ

-227 FRGQWGLSQDDFGH
+227 FRGQWGLSQDDYGH
-241 LYHNSNSDQMRAD
+241 LFHNSNSDQMRAD

-268 RATGLNWKVA
+268 RTSGLNWKVA

-313 APWIYRADLFPA
+313 SPYIYRSDLFPG

-349 GGALV
+349 GGTLV
-354 GTPYYDQTEF
+354 ATPYYDQTEF
-364 LASTDERFRPVNLLT
+364 LASTDERFRPVSLLT

-423 WRIAPEGATEF
+423 WRIAPEGAAVVP
-434 KTAKKLSAM
+434 AKKLSAM

-466 LVEAAPDAAVDA
+466 LVEAAPDAAIDA
-478 ALVALAKDSPFATP
+478 ALVALAKDSTSP

-516 MAHDDPRVRAAAIRV
+516 MAHADPRVRAAAIRV
-531 SEALMASPDRD
+531 SESLMATSDRD

-552 ATEAVTEV
+552 ASEAVTEV

-570 AKSLAADLAGAALIT
+570 AKSPATDLAGAALVT
-585 RAGEVAFIQDAFISG
+585 RAADVAFIQDAFVSG
-600 LEGREVGLFEVVMK
+600 LEGREIDLLEAVLK
-614 KPTDYAKTLPA
+614 KPAAYAKTLPA

-640 EKALAIIAALPLKSQ
+640 EKALAIISALPLRSQ

-663 VTHPTIT
+663 TTHPTVT

-677 TAEPASLV
+677 AAEPASLA

-695 VKALAWFKS
+695 IKALAWFKN

-709 GKPGVVVPV
+709 GKPGVVVSV
-718 VKALTNEQQILFDSG
+718 VKPLTNEQQLLFDSG
-733 KQTFAGLCAACHQ
+733 KQTYAGLCTACHQ
-746 PTGKGLDGLA
+746 PTGKGLEGLA

-762 EWVNGDPE
+762 EWVKGDPE

-788 VAYSYDMPAAG
+788 LSYNYDMPAAG
-799 FLTDEQ
+799 FLSDEQ

-840 DAWTEGELQK
+840 DAWTEGEFK
-850 K
+850 AK

>member
-42 PSPAHTPQEQLK
+42 PSPARTPREELK

-61 YQISLVASDPQVGDP
+61 YQISLVASDPQIGDP

-111 VVLEDKDGDGIFET
+111 VVLEDKDGDGVFET
-125 STVFLDKVVMPR
+125 STVFLDNIVMPR
-137 ALALHRDGV
+137 AIALHRDGV

-241 LYHNSNSDQMRAD
+241 LFHNSNSDQMRAD

-268 RATGLNWKVA
+268 RTTGLNWKVA

-423 WRIAPEGATEF
+423 WRIAPEGAAVAP
-434 KTAKKLSAM
+434 AKKLSAM

-466 LVEAAPDAAVDA
+466 LVEAVPDAALDA
-478 ALVALAKDSPFATP
+478 ALVALAKDSASP

-506 AVKAEAVLAG
+506 TVKAEAVLAG

-542 AIVARWTELA
+542 MIVARWTELA

-614 KPTDYAKTLPA
+614 KPADYSKTLPA

-655 QVTLLGSL
+655 QLTLLGSL
-663 VTHPTIT
+663 ATHPTIT

-677 TAEPASLV
+677 SAEPASLA

-695 VKALAWFKS
+695 VKVLAWFKS

-718 VKALTNEQQILFDSG
+718 VKALTNEQQLLFDSG

-799 FLTDEQ
+799 FLSDEQ

>member
-1 MRMPRRTLTL
+1 MRMPRRIPL
-11 SALCLAA
+11 LAA
-18 AAFGQIGDKAGEP
+18 LWAASLCAQIGDKAGEP
-31 MVPLVPDNLIP
+31 QVQLVPDALIP
-42 PSPAHTPQEQLK
+42 AAPALTPQEELK
-54 TFQIAKG
+54 SFRIAKG
-61 YQISLVASDPQVGDP
+61 YQITLAASDPQVGDP

-95 MPNLDG
+95 MPDLDG
-101 TTEDQPHGRV
+101 TTEDQPRGRV
-111 VVLEDKDGDGIFET
+111 VVLEDKDGDGVFET
-125 STVFLDKVVMPR
+125 STVFLDNVVMPR

-158 DTNGDGKADEKIEVA
+158 DTDGDGKADEKTEVA

-194 NAMLWGHDNWLYVG
+194 NALLWGHDNWLYVG

-214 KFKDGRWL
+214 KFKDGRWV

-268 RATGLNWKVA
+268 RTTGLNWKVA

-292 NRGYRPEMLREFKL
+292 NRGYRPEMLRDFKL

-313 APWIYRADLFPA
+313 SPWIYRADLFPA

-354 GTPYYDQTEF
+354 ATPYYDQEEF

-423 WRIAPEGATEF
+423 WRIAPEGAVVAP
-434 KTAKKLSAM
+434 AKKLSAM
-443 TPAELVAEL
+443 SPSELVAEL
-452 ASGNSWRRETAQRL
+452 ASGNAWRRETAQRL
-466 LVEAAPDAAVDA
+466 LVEAAPDAALDA
-478 ALVALAKDSPFATP
+478 ALVALAKDSPAP

-516 MAHDDPRVRAAAIRV
+516 MAHADPRVRAAAIRV
-531 SEALMASPDRD
+531 SEALMASPERD
-542 AIVARWTELA
+542 AIVARWTALA
-552 ATEAVTEV
+552 AEEAVTEV

-565 LSIGE
+565 LSLGE
-570 AKSLAADLAGAALIT
+570 AKSAAVDLAGAALVT
-585 RAGEVAFIQDAFISG
+585 RAGETAFIQDAFLSG
-600 LEGREVGLFEVVMK
+600 LEGREIDLFETVMR
-614 KPTDYAKTLPA
+614 KPADYAKTLPA

-655 QVTLLGSL
+655 QLTLLGSL
-663 VTHPTIT
+663 ATHPTVT

-677 TAEPASLV
+677 AAEPASLA
-685 KLSKSKDAAM
+685 KLAKSKDAAM
-695 VKALAWFKS
+695 AKALAWFKS

-709 GKPGVVVPV
+709 GKPGVVVPTV
-718 VKALTNEQQILFDSG
+718 RALTNDEQALFDSG
-733 KQTFAGLCAACHQ
+733 RQTFAGLCAACHQ
-746 PTGKGLDGLA
+746 PTGKGLEGLA

-770 RIIKVVMHG
+770 RIVKVVMHG

-799 FLTDEQ
+799 FLSDEQ

-819 EAAPVPL
+819 EASPVPL
-826 DLVQKIRA
+826 ELVKKIRA

-840 DAWTEGELQK
+840 DAWTEPELARK
-850 K
+850 